1 MLPSACFLIYLIH
14 KFEEKMYI
22 CMRMVRDTILLV

>member
-22 CMRMVRDTILLV
+22 CLRIVRDMILLV